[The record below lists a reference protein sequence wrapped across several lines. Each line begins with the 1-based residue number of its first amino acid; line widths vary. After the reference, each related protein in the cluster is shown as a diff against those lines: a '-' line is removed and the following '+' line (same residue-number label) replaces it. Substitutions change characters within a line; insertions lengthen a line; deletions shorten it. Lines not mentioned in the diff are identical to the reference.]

1 MPDPVIL
8 GSQALTLRDTAEAAR
23 DKSGNLKA
31 NILDLV
37 SEENGCMDDAKFIEA
52 DNGDKLSTDFLNDIP
67 HGEWVALDEGVK
79 AKKTG
84 FSVAWDACG
93 RIKGRVQ
100 IGAELYEKTKQ
111 KEALV
116 ARHVRAHSEG
126 LKEDV
131 ADAFFYGNIKNE
143 PKKFNGL
150 STFYD
155 AYGTSLT
162 PRSNFAHTVISA
174 GKGSNG
180 ATTSS
185 SALRSIWLVGWGD
198 NGIIG
203 FYPEGSKTA
212 GLTTSPMERVPL
224 ISDDGKLTWVMSQE
238 IVWEVGLAVRNFQ
251 KAGRI
256 CNFQLDTALA
266 AGYDDDLV
274 KHLRHLRTRVKSNGV
289 SQAFYMDGPTWEI
302 VEDTMAHLTQSNAI
316 KYADAQQTQPKS
328 FWGIPVKLCD
338 CLGTNEAAVSAVA

>member
-1 MPDPVIL
+1 M
-8 GSQALTLRDTAEAAR
+8 
-23 DKSGNLKA
+23 
-31 NILDLV
+31 
-37 SEENGCMDDAKFIEA
+37 
-52 DNGDKLSTDFLNDIP
+52 
-67 HGEWVALDEGVK
+67 
-79 AKKTG
+79 
-84 FSVAWDACG
+84 
-93 RIKGRVQ
+93 
-100 IGAELYEKTKQ
+100 
-111 KEALV
+111 
-116 ARHVRAHSEG
+116 
-126 LKEDV
+126 
-131 ADAFFYGNIKNE
+131 
-143 PKKFNGL
+143 
-150 STFYD
+150 
-155 AYGTSLT
+155 
-162 PRSNFAHTVISA
+162 ISA

-185 SALRSIWLVGWGD
+185 AALRSIWLVGWGD
-198 NGIIG
+198 NGIVG

-212 GLTTSPMERVPL
+212 GLTTSPMERIPL
-224 ISDDGKLTWVMSQE
+224 MQDGKLTHIMSQE

-302 VEDTMAHLTQSNAI
+302 IEDTMAHLTQSNAI
-316 KYADAQQTQPKS
+316 KYADTQQTQPKS